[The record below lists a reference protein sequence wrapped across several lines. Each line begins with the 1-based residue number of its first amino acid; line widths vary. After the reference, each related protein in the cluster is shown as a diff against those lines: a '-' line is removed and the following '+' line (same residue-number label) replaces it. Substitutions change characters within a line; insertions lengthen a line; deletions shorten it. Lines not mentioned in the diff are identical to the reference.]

1 MIVTPG
7 NEDLH
12 RYTKNRFVWD
22 EAYEMAQRHVSFNV
36 EALASIAADAL
47 GSSRCVSAEK
57 LPDGNHNKALL
68 LTMDN
73 GMQAVAK
80 IPNPNAGRPHLT
92 IASEVATM
100 DFVCIS
106 ESLSKRFVDMT
117 RYALSSKSQCQR
129 STLGARM
136 QSKALSELNT

>member
-22 EAYEMAQRHVSFNV
+22 EAYEMAQRHVSFDV
-36 EALASIAADAL
+36 EALASITADAME
-47 GSSRCVSAEK
+47 STRCVSIQK
-57 LPDGNHNKALL
+57 LPDGNNNKALL

-80 IPNPNAGRPHLT
+80 IPNPNAGRPHLM

-100 DFVCIS
+100 DFVS
-106 ESLSKRFVDMT
+106 VFRSYSKTSTDMA
-117 RYALSSKSQCQR
+117 RYALSSNSQCQR
-129 STLGARM
+129 SMLGARM
-136 QSKALSELNT
+136 QSKPLSKQNT